1 MKPIREINH
10 PLALEK
16 IGRLREQATDVPTF
30 RRLVQELS
38 LLLAIEC
45 TDDLKTESVTVQTP
59 IAQATVVRSKEEVTL
74 IPILR
79 AGLGMMEGMLQWIPT
94 AKVGH
99 LGMYRDPETL
109 LPVEYYA
116 NTPAGM
122 SESVVIVLDPML
134 ATGGS
139 ATAALDLLKSRGA
152 RRIKLASI
160 LAAPEGIAKVQSNH
174 PDVQIYAVVVD
185 QGLNDHGYI
194 VPGLGD
200 AGDRIFGTL

>member
-1 MKPIREINH
+1 MKPFREIRH

-16 IGRLREQATDVPTF
+16 IGRLREHATDVQTF

-38 LLLAIEC
+38 TFLAIEC
-45 TDDLKTESVTVQTP
+45 TDDLIVQTHTIQTP
-59 IAQATVVRSKEEVTL
+59 IAEAKVVRSRDEVVL

-79 AGLGMMEGMLQWIPT
+79 AGLGMVEGMLQWIPS

-109 LPVEYYA
+109 MPVEYYA
-116 NTPAGM
+116 NTPTGM
-122 SESVVIVLDPML
+122 SDSVVIVLDPML

-152 RRIKLASI
+152 KHIKLASI
-160 LAAPEGIAKVQSNH
+160 IAAPEGLAKVQSNH
-174 PDVQIYAVVVD
+174 PDVQIYAVVLD
-185 QGLNDHGYI
+185 QGLNSHGYI